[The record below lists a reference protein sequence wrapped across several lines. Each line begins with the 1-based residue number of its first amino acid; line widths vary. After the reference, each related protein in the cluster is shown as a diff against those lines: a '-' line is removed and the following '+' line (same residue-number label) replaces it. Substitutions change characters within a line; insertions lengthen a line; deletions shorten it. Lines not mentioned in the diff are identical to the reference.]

1 MAACAAACPSM
12 AADVAQCRRDSGRI
26 PWSCAARSSRM
37 GDVNG
42 LGSIRWAGVVAAALC
57 AFAQTARAQSD
68 NPPAG
73 AAPASAQAIV
83 LPQEKS
89 ADLNAHWALRREYL
103 RDRDDRRAEDEERKV
118 RQIKD
123 DLALTNL
130 FAIGA
135 ALVRES
141 HDALAADSPALALKL
156 CNLAVE
162 LAPDLRDAHTC
173 VARAALADDPTSVR
187 VAASE
192 TIAAARAAISD
203 PRESRAF
210 LANTGS
216 VIFAGVL
223 AAAAAFVLLLFL
235 RYGRFYAH
243 DVFHLFPTGARRWQT
258 AVLAAALIAAP
269 LLLRLGVAPVFFAIL
284 IACALYATT
293 AEVVV
298 SLVLLA
304 CVAAAPT
311 AAAALARLAAFG
323 GPASDAYLVEHG
335 EGTPPQIARLAARL
349 SRGKPEMPVAF
360 VLAHKAKR
368 EGDLAEAEA
377 LYEKAIEA
385 APPDTSNR
393 ALAVLHNDLGNVYFL
408 AHDAQ
413 KAEREYQQAIE
424 LAEGLAAPHFNL
436 SRALGDRG
444 TSGLEKVQ
452 SEQARALELDRVAVE
467 EFTGGQLGANRKA
480 NKLVMDL
487 PLDPSM
493 LDGLLDSEARV
504 AGPIS
509 DEARILLGGRNAQAV
524 AIATAIL
531 LLLLHI
537 LRSRVRPSS
546 RCERCGREVCKRCD
560 ADARPAEAL
569 CAQCV
574 NVFVRRTG
582 VDPAER
588 ARKQTSVDR
597 YHRRRTVLVRLSNVL
612 SGAGHVLL
620 GYPVRGLLFLLVT
633 GCLLMSVLLFH
644 GLAHAPN
651 PVRSGLSMFRV
662 GMTVAAFLLTYGICF
677 RDIGTRE
684 RTEAP

>member
-1 MAACAAACPSM
+1 MKRP
-12 AADVAQCRRDSGRI
+12 
-26 PWSCAARSSRM
+26 
-37 GDVNG
+37 
-42 LGSIRWAGVVAAALC
+42 
-57 AFAQTARAQSD
+57 
-68 NPPAG
+68 
-73 AAPASAQAIV
+73 
-83 LPQEKS
+83 
-89 ADLNAHWALRREYL
+89 
-103 RDRDDRRAEDEERKV
+103 
-118 RQIKD
+118 
-123 DLALTNL
+123 
-130 FAIGA
+130 
-135 ALVRES
+135 
-141 HDALAADSPALALKL
+141 
-156 CNLAVE
+156 
-162 LAPDLRDAHTC
+162 
-173 VARAALADDPTSVR
+173 
-187 VAASE
+187 
-192 TIAAARAAISD
+192 
-203 PRESRAF
+203 
-210 LANTGS
+210 
-216 VIFAGVL
+216 
-223 AAAAAFVLLLFL
+223 FV
-235 RYGRFYAH
+235 
-243 DVFHLFPTGARRWQT
+243 
-258 AVLAAALIAAP
+258 
-269 LLLRLGVAPVFFAIL
+269 
-284 IACALYATT
+284 
-293 AEVVV
+293 
-298 SLVLLA
+298 
-304 CVAAAPT
+304 
-311 AAAALARLAAFG
+311 
-323 GPASDAYLVEHG
+323 
-335 EGTPPQIARLAARL
+335 
-349 SRGKPEMPVAF
+349 
-360 VLAHKAKR
+360 
-368 EGDLAEAEA
+368 
-377 LYEKAIEA
+377 
-385 APPDTSNR
+385 
-393 ALAVLHNDLGNVYFL
+393 L

>member
-1 MAACAAACPSM
+1 
-12 AADVAQCRRDSGRI
+12 
-26 PWSCAARSSRM
+26 M

>member
-1 MAACAAACPSM
+1 
-12 AADVAQCRRDSGRI
+12 
-26 PWSCAARSSRM
+26 
-37 GDVNG
+37 VNG

>member
-1 MAACAAACPSM
+1 
-12 AADVAQCRRDSGRI
+12 
-26 PWSCAARSSRM
+26 
-37 GDVNG
+37 
-42 LGSIRWAGVVAAALC
+42 VAALLC
-57 AFAQTARAQSD
+57 SLAQTARAQSD
-68 NPPAG
+68 S
-73 AAPASAQAIV
+73 AAPAATNAPIV

-123 DLALTNL
+123 DLGLENL

-141 HDALAADSPALALKL
+141 HDALAADSSALALKL

-162 LAPDLRDAHTC
+162 LAPALRDAHTC

-192 TIAAARAAISD
+192 TINAVRAAISD

-210 LANTGS
+210 LANTAS

-223 AAAAAFVLLLFL
+223 AAAAAFALLLFL
-235 RYGRFYAH
+235 RYARFYAH
-243 DVFHLFPTGARRWQT
+243 DVFHLFPAGARRWQT
-258 AVLAAALIAAP
+258 TVLAAVLIAAP
-269 LLLRLGVAPVFFAIL
+269 LLLRLGIAPVFFAIL
-284 IACALYATT
+284 VACALYATT

-298 SLVLLA
+298 SLLLLG
-304 CVAAAPT
+304 CVAAAP
-311 AAAALARLAAFG
+311 AAAFAIARLAAFG

-385 APPDTSNR
+385 APPDTANR

-408 AHDAQ
+408 AHDSQ
-413 KAEREYQQAIE
+413 KAEHEYQQAID

-436 SRALGDRG
+436 SRTLGDRG
-444 TSGLEKVQ
+444 TSGLDKVQ
-452 SEQARALELDRVAVE
+452 SEQARALELDRAAVE
-467 EFTGGQLGANRKA
+467 EFTGGQLGASRKA

-487 PLDPSM
+487 PLDASM
-493 LDGLLDSEARV
+493 LDGLLGAEASV
-504 AGPIS
+504 AGPVA
-509 DEARILLGGRNAQAV
+509 DEAHILLGGKSSQAL
-524 AIATAIL
+524 AIGTAIL
-531 LLLLHI
+531 VLLLHV
-537 LRSRVRPSS
+537 LRGKVRPSS

-560 ADARPAEAL
+560 ADARPSEAL

-588 ARKQTSVDR
+588 ARKQVAVDR
-597 YHRRRTVLVRLSNVL
+597 YQRRRTILVRLSNVL
-612 SGAGHVLL
+612 SGAGHVLR
-620 GYPVRGLLFLLVT
+620 GHPVRGLIFLLVT
-633 GCLLMSVLLFH
+633 GCLVMSVVFFR
-644 GLAHAPN
+644 GVAHAPN

-662 GMTVAAFLLTYGICF
+662 GVTVAAFLLTYGICF
-677 RDIGTRE
+677 RDIGSRE
-684 RTEAP
+684 RAEAP

>member
-1 MAACAAACPSM
+1 
-12 AADVAQCRRDSGRI
+12 
-26 PWSCAARSSRM
+26 
-37 GDVNG
+37 VNG
-42 LGSIRWAGVVAAALC
+42 FRSTAWAGLVAVVLC
-57 AFAQTARAQSD
+57 SSAQTARAQSESAT
-68 NPPAG
+68 PAN
-73 AAPASAQAIV
+73 AAIV

-123 DLALTNL
+123 DLALENL

-156 CNLAVE
+156 CNLAVD
-162 LAPDLRDAHTC
+162 LAPALRDAHTC
-173 VARAALADDPTSVR
+173 VARAVLADDPTSVR

-192 TIAAARAAISD
+192 TVNAARAAISD

-223 AAAAAFVLLLFL
+223 AAAAAFALLLFL
-235 RYGRFYAH
+235 RYARFYAH
-243 DVFHLFPTGARRWQT
+243 DVFHLFPAGARRWQT
-258 AVLAAALIAAP
+258 TLLAAVLIAAP
-269 LLLRLGVAPVFFAIL
+269 ILLRLGIAPVFFAIL
-284 IACALYATT
+284 VACALYATT

-298 SLVLLA
+298 SLLLLA
-304 CVAAAPT
+304 CVAAAPV
-311 AAAALARLAAFG
+311 AAGALGRLAAFG

-385 APPDTSNR
+385 APADAPSH
-393 ALAVLHNDLGNVYFL
+393 ALAVLHNNLGNVYFL
-408 AHDAQ
+408 ARDPQ
-413 KAEREYQQAIE
+413 KAEREYQQAID

-444 TSGLEKVQ
+444 TSGLDKVQ
-452 SEQARALELDRVAVE
+452 AEQARALELDRAAVE
-467 EFTGGQLGANRKA
+467 DFTGGQLGASRKA

-487 PLDPSM
+487 PLDASM
-493 LDGLLDSEARV
+493 LDVLLDREASV
-504 AGPIS
+504 AGPIA
-509 DEARILLGGRNAQAV
+509 DEARILLGGKSSQAL
-524 AIATAIL
+524 AIGTAIL
-531 LLLLHI
+531 VLLLH
-537 LRSRVRPSS
+537 LVRRKVRPSS

-560 ADARPAEAL
+560 ADARPNEAL

-588 ARKQTSVDR
+588 ARKEVAVER
-597 YHRRRTVLVRLSNVL
+597 YQRRRTILVRLSNVL
-612 SGAGHVLL
+612 SGAGHVLR
-620 GYPVRGLLFLLVT
+620 GHPVRGLLFLLVT
-633 GCLLMSVLLFH
+633 GCLVMSVVFFR
-644 GLAHAPN
+644 GVAHAPN

-677 RDIGTRE
+677 RDIGSRE
-684 RTEAP
+684 RTETP

>member
-1 MAACAAACPSM
+1 M
-12 AADVAQCRRDSGRI
+12 
-26 PWSCAARSSRM
+26 
-37 GDVNG
+37 
-42 LGSIRWAGVVAAALC
+42 RWAGLAAAALC
-57 AFAQTARAQSD
+57 SFAQTARAQEGT
-68 NPPAG
+68 PPAG
-73 AAPASAQAIV
+73 APTAQGIV

-89 ADLNAHWALRREYL
+89 ADLTAHWALRREYL

-118 RQIKD
+118 RRIKD
-123 DLALTNL
+123 DLALENL

-141 HDALAADSPALALKL
+141 HDALAADSSALALKL

-162 LAPDLRDAHTC
+162 LAPALRDAHTC
-173 VARAALADDPTSVR
+173 VARAALADDPSSVR

-192 TIAAARAAISD
+192 TIAAAGAAISD
-203 PRESRAF
+203 PRENRAF
-210 LANTGS
+210 LANTGG

-223 AAAAAFVLLLFL
+223 LAGAAFALLLFL
-235 RYGRFYAH
+235 RYARFYAH
-243 DVFHLFPTGARRWQT
+243 DVFHLFPAGARRWQT
-258 AVLAAALIAAP
+258 AVLAAVLVAAP
-269 LLLRLGVAPVFFAIL
+269 LLLRLGVVPVFFAIL
-284 IACALYATT
+284 SACALYATT

-360 VLAHKAKR
+360 VLAPKAKR
-368 EGDLAEAEA
+368 ARDLAEAEA
-377 LYEKAIEA
+377 LYEKALEA
-385 APPDTSNR
+385 APQDTPNR
-393 ALAVLHNDLGNVYFL
+393 ALAVLHNNLGNVYFL
-408 AHDAQ
+408 AHDSQ
-413 KAEREYQQAIE
+413 KAEREYQQATE

-504 AGPIS
+504 
-509 DEARILLGGRNAQAV
+509 GRPG
-524 AIATAIL
+524 
-531 LLLLHI
+531 
-537 LRSRVRPSS
+537 S
-546 RCERCGREVCKRCD
+546 
-560 ADARPAEAL
+560 
-569 CAQCV
+569 
-574 NVFVRRTG
+574 
-582 VDPAER
+582 
-588 ARKQTSVDR
+588 
-597 YHRRRTVLVRLSNVL
+597 
-612 SGAGHVLL
+612 
-620 GYPVRGLLFLLVT
+620 
-633 GCLLMSVLLFH
+633 
-644 GLAHAPN
+644 
-651 PVRSGLSMFRV
+651 
-662 GMTVAAFLLTYGICF
+662 
-677 RDIGTRE
+677 
-684 RTEAP
+684 

>member
-1 MAACAAACPSM
+1 M
-12 AADVAQCRRDSGRI
+12 
-26 PWSCAARSSRM
+26 
-37 GDVNG
+37 NG

-677 RDIGTRE
+677 RDIGTRD

>member
-1 MAACAAACPSM
+1 M
-12 AADVAQCRRDSGRI
+12 
-26 PWSCAARSSRM
+26 
-37 GDVNG
+37 NG

>member
-1 MAACAAACPSM
+1 VNRPGSSWLTGLVLVAVCVCAH
-12 AADVAQCRRDSGRI
+12 G
-26 PWSCAARSSRM
+26 ARGQSE
-37 GDVNG
+37 
-42 LGSIRWAGVVAAALC
+42 
-57 AFAQTARAQSD
+57 RA
-68 NPPAG
+68 PEAPAPA
-73 AAPASAQAIV
+73 AAPAEGQGIV
-83 LPQEKS
+83 LPKEKS

-123 DLALTNL
+123 DLALENL

-141 HDALAADSPALALKL
+141 HDALAADSPTLALKR
-156 CNLAVE
+156 CNLAVD

-173 VARAALADDPTSVR
+173 VARAVLADDPTAVR
-187 VAASE
+187 LAAAE
-192 TIAAARAAISD
+192 TIAAGRAAISD

-216 VIFAGVL
+216 VVFAGVL
-223 AAAAAFVLLLFL
+223 AASAAFVLLLFL
-235 RYGRFYAH
+235 RYARFYAH
-243 DVFHLFPTGARRWQT
+243 DVFHLFPAGARRWQT
-258 AVLAAALIAAP
+258 AVLAAVLIAAP
-269 LLLRLGVAPVFFAIL
+269 LLLRLGVAPVFFAML
-284 IACALYATT
+284 VACALYATT
-293 AEVVV
+293 AEVIV
-298 SLVLLA
+298 SLLLLA
-304 CVAAAPT
+304 GVAAAPS
-311 AAAALARLAAFG
+311 AAALLARLAAFG
-323 GPASDAYLVEHG
+323 GPASDAYLIEHG
-335 EGTPPQIARLAARL
+335 EGTPPQITRLAARL

-377 LYEKAIEA
+377 LYQKALEA
-385 APPDTSNR
+385 APQDTPNR

-408 AHDAQ
+408 AHDSH

-444 TSGLEKVQ
+444 SSSLEKVQ
-452 SEQARALELDRVAVE
+452 SEQARALELDRLAVE
-467 EFTGGQLGANRKA
+467 EFSGGQLGASRKA

-487 PLDPSM
+487 PLDESM
-493 LDGLLDSEARV
+493 LDGLLDSEARI
-504 AGPIS
+504 AGPVS
-509 DEARILLGGRNAQAV
+509 DEARILLGGRNSQAV
-524 AIATAIL
+524 PIATAIL
-531 LLLLHI
+531 VLLLHVF
-537 LRSRVRPSS
+537 RSRLRPSS

-560 ADARPAEAL
+560 ADARPTEAL

-588 ARKQTSVDR
+588 ARKQIAVDR
-597 YHRRRTVLVRLSNVL
+597 YHRRRTILVRLSNVL

-620 GYPVRGLLFLLVT
+620 GYPVRGLVFLLVT
-633 GCLLMSVLLFH
+633 GCLAMSVVLFH

-662 GMTVAAFLLTYGICF
+662 GVTVAAFLITYGICF
-677 RDIGTRE
+677 RDIGSRE
-684 RTEAP
+684 RAEAP

>member
-1 MAACAAACPSM
+1 
-12 AADVAQCRRDSGRI
+12 
-26 PWSCAARSSRM
+26 
-37 GDVNG
+37 VNG

-531 LLLLHI
+531 LLLLLI

>member
-1 MAACAAACPSM
+1 M
-12 AADVAQCRRDSGRI
+12 
-26 PWSCAARSSRM
+26 
-37 GDVNG
+37 NG

-141 HDALAADSPALALKL
+141 HDALAADSSALALKL

>member
-1 MAACAAACPSM
+1 
-12 AADVAQCRRDSGRI
+12 
-26 PWSCAARSSRM
+26 
-37 GDVNG
+37 VNRP
-42 LGSIRWAGVVAAALC
+42 GSIRLTGLVVVALWVC
-57 AFAQTARAQSD
+57 AHGARAQSQRA
-68 NPPAG
+68 PETPAPA
-73 AAPASAQAIV
+73 AAPGQGQGIV

-123 DLALTNL
+123 DLALENL

-141 HDALAADSPALALKL
+141 HDALAADSSALALKL

-162 LAPDLRDAHTC
+162 LAPALRDAHTC
-173 VARAALADDPTSVR
+173 VARAALADDPTAVPL
-187 VAASE
+187 AAAE
-192 TIAAARAAISD
+192 TIAAGRAAISD

-216 VIFAGVL
+216 VLFAGVF
-223 AAAAAFVLLLFL
+223 AASAAFVLLLFL
-235 RYGRFYAH
+235 RYARFYAH
-243 DVFHLFPTGARRWQT
+243 DVFHLFPAGARRWQT
-258 AVLAAALIAAP
+258 AVLAAVLIAAP
-269 LLLRLGVAPVFFAIL
+269 LLLRLGVAPVFFAML
-284 IACALYATT
+284 VACALYATT
-293 AEVVV
+293 AEVIV
-298 SLVLLA
+298 SLLLLA
-304 CVAAAPT
+304 CVVAAPSAAAL
-311 AAAALARLAAFG
+311 LARLAAFG
-323 GPASDAYLVEHG
+323 GPASDAYLIEHG
-335 EGTPPQIARLAARL
+335 ESTPPQIARLTARL

-377 LYEKAIEA
+377 LYEKALEA
-385 APPDTSNR
+385 APQDTPNR

-408 AHDAQ
+408 AHDPQ

-444 TSGLEKVQ
+444 SSALEKVQ

-467 EFTGGQLGANRKA
+467 EFTGGQLGASRKA
-480 NKLVMDL
+480 NKLAMDL
-487 PLDPSM
+487 PLDESM

-504 AGPIS
+504 AGPVS
-509 DEARILLGGRNAQAV
+509 DEARILLGGRSSQAV
-524 AIATAIL
+524 PIATAIL
-531 LLLLHI
+531 VLLLHI
-537 LRSRVRPSS
+537 SRSRVRASS

-588 ARKQTSVDR
+588 ARKQIAVDR
-597 YHRRRTVLVRLSNVL
+597 YHRRRTIVVRLSNVL

-620 GYPVRGLLFLLVT
+620 GYPVRGLIFLLVT
-633 GCLLMSVLLFH
+633 SCLAMSVVLFH

-662 GMTVAAFLLTYGICF
+662 GVTVAAFLVTYGICF
-677 RDIGTRE
+677 RDIGSRE
-684 RTEAP
+684 RAEAP

>member
-1 MAACAAACPSM
+1 
-12 AADVAQCRRDSGRI
+12 
-26 PWSCAARSSRM
+26 
-37 GDVNG
+37 VNG

-141 HDALAADSPALALKL
+141 HDALAADSSALALKL

>member
-1 MAACAAACPSM
+1 MKC
-12 AADVAQCRRDSGRI
+12 
-26 PWSCAARSSRM
+26 
-37 GDVNG
+37 
-42 LGSIRWAGVVAAALC
+42 LGTMRWAGLVAVALC
-57 AFAQTARAQSD
+57 SFARTARAQADS
-68 NPPAG
+68 PPGGAAG
-73 AAPASAQAIV
+73 ASGQAIV

-118 RQIKD
+118 HQIKD
-123 DLALTNL
+123 DLALANL

-162 LAPDLRDAHTC
+162 LAPALRDAHTC

-187 VAASE
+187 LAAAE
-192 TIAAARAAISD
+192 TVAAARAAISD

-210 LANTGS
+210 LANAGS
-216 VIFAGVL
+216 VVFAGVL
-223 AAAAAFVLLLFL
+223 AAGAAFVLLLFF
-235 RYGRFYAH
+235 RYARLYAH
-243 DVFHLFPTGARRWQT
+243 DVFHLFPAGARRWQT
-258 AVLAAALIAAP
+258 AVLAAVLIAAP
-269 LLLRLGVAPVFFAIL
+269 LLLRLGVAPVFFAVL

-304 CVAAAPT
+304 CVAAAPD

-377 LYEKAIEA
+377 LYEKAIEV
-385 APPDTSNR
+385 APPDTPSG

-408 AHDAQ
+408 AHDSQ
-413 KAEREYQQAIE
+413 KAEREYQEAID

-444 TSGLEKVQ
+444 TSALEKVQ

-467 EFTGGQLGANRKA
+467 EFTGGQLGASRKA

-487 PLDPSM
+487 PLDASM
-493 LDGLLDSEARV
+493 LDGLLDSEAKV
-504 AGPIS
+504 AGPVS
-509 DEARILLGGRNAQAV
+509 DEARILLGGKSSQAV
-524 AIATAIL
+524 PIAAAIL
-531 LLLLHI
+531 VLLLHV

-560 ADARPAEAL
+560 ADARPTEAL

-588 ARKQTSVDR
+588 ARKQVAVDR

-620 GYPVRGLLFLLVT
+620 GYPVRGLLFLLIT
-633 GCLLMSVLLFH
+633 GCLAMSVVLFH

-662 GMTVAAFLLTYGICF
+662 GVTVAAFLLTYGICF
-677 RDIGTRE
+677 RDIGSRE

>member
-1 MAACAAACPSM
+1 M
-12 AADVAQCRRDSGRI
+12 
-26 PWSCAARSSRM
+26 
-37 GDVNG
+37 
-42 LGSIRWAGVVAAALC
+42 
-57 AFAQTARAQSD
+57 
-68 NPPAG
+68 
-73 AAPASAQAIV
+73 
-83 LPQEKS
+83 
-89 ADLNAHWALRREYL
+89 
-103 RDRDDRRAEDEERKV
+103 
-118 RQIKD
+118 
-123 DLALTNL
+123 
-130 FAIGA
+130 
-135 ALVRES
+135 
-141 HDALAADSPALALKL
+141 
-156 CNLAVE
+156 
-162 LAPDLRDAHTC
+162 
-173 VARAALADDPTSVR
+173 
-187 VAASE
+187 
-192 TIAAARAAISD
+192 
-203 PRESRAF
+203 
-210 LANTGS
+210 
-216 VIFAGVL
+216 IFAGVL

-560 ADARPAEAL
+560 ADARPTEAL